1 MISRRIPTYKFI
13 KVQKIY
19 INWQILWYND
29 LRMVMQTKNELN
41 HTLNILSLM
50 LIPEDLLKNPKILK
64 MNLRIEKIKYGI
76 QNFLFNKSI
85 KKSPK

>member
-1 MISRRIPTYKFI
+1 
-13 KVQKIY
+13 
-19 INWQILWYND
+19 
-29 LRMVMQTKNELN
+29 MVMQTKNELN